1 MLRITLKLEQLIQIL
16 NLTHGITQSPEVQFM
31 VLITLSLL
39 LKELTTSGNNS
50 RFMLI
55 LIFIKLLILP
65 HLLLLLDLQ

>member
-1 MLRITLKLEQLIQIL
+1 MLKITLKLEQLIQIL
-16 NLTHGITQSPEVQFM
+16 NLTHGITQSQEVQFM

-65 HLLLLLDLQ
+65 HLLLLLDLH

>member
-16 NLTHGITQSPEVQFM
+16 NLTHGIIQSLEVQFM

-39 LKELTTSGNNS
+39 LKKLTTSGNSS

-55 LIFIKLLILP
+55 LIFIQLLILP
-65 HLLLLLDLQ
+65 LLLLLLDLQ